1 MGRSLL
7 VYADGGSRGNPGVAG
22 YGAIVLDAATGDLL
36 AERAEPLG
44 LASNNVAE
52 YSGLI
57 AGLRAAA
64 ALDPGADIEARMDS
78 KLVVEQ
84 MAGRWKIKH
93 EDMRRLALEAREV
106 AQSIAAAGGS
116 VEYVW
121 VPREKNTLA
130 DRLSNVAMDGESVE
144 RDLWREGA
152 QASDPAVRHVA
163 ARVVLVGDLGETP
176 TTAQL
181 HRVADAVGALVSG
194 APARIIASSDA
205 GADAVATLIADR
217 VGSVAEVDE
226 AFDARDDQRGSDGFG
241 ARVERV
247 SAAYHR
253 VVGRGGLAV
262 VVLRREPLRCVLAH
276 LLDLTEEASAR
287 LAVAPGALHG
297 IEIWDDGSVSVAF
310 TNRT

>member
-22 YGAIVLDAATGDLL
+22 YGAVVLDAATGDVL

-57 AGLRAAA
+57 AGLHA
-64 ALDPGADIEARMDS
+64 ALLIDPAAQVEARMDS

-84 MAGRWKIKH
+84 MMGRWKIKH
-93 EDMRRLALEAREV
+93 EDMRRLAVEAREV

-116 VEYVW
+116 VTYTW

-130 DRLSNVAMDGESVE
+130 DRLSNVGMDGESVE
-144 RDLWREGA
+144 RDLWREHAPAA
-152 QASDPAVRHVA
+152 QRPEPAVRQVA
-163 ARVVLVGDLGETP
+163 ARVVLVRDVGEDP

-181 HRVADAVGALVSG
+181 QRVADAVETLVGGAT
-194 APARIIASSDA
+194 ARVITSSDP
-205 GADAVATLIADR
+205 GAAAVGAIIADR
-217 VGSVAEVDE
+217 IGESAETDE
-226 AFDARDDQRGSDGFG
+226 ALAGPGGGESFG
-241 ARVERV
+241 ECVGRV

-253 VVGRGGLAV
+253 VVAGGGLAV
-262 VVLRREPLRCVLAH
+262 VVVGRDTLRCVLAH
-276 LLDLTEEASAR
+276 LLGLTEETSRR
-287 LAVAPGALHG
+287 LAAAPGSQHG
-297 IEIWDDGSVSVAF
+297 VEVWADGTTSIAF